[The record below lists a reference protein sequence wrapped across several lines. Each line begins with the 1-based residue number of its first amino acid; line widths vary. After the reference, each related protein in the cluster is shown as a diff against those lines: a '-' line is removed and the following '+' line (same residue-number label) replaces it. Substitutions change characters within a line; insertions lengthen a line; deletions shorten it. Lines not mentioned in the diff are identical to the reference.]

1 MQHAEFRRLFGADPR
16 RTDPEI
22 LEHRRACAE
31 CARYASDLEQ
41 VDRLVAGALDDVPV
55 PAAPPPWEIEAKAEA
70 ESAVEPVRAAPL
82 ARRLS
87 PPQWFAL
94 AATVLMTLFVAL
106 VWTATSRDRA
116 MLIADILRHADKE
129 RSVFIESTKRVPN
142 PKVEAALKKA
152 GAELIADLPVS
163 IARICKVRGNVA
175 PHLIVQTRDGA
186 VHVMV
191 LSEERFWRSHSFAVD
206 GYQGRLVPQGKHSF
220 AVIGRSE
227 AAVDEAA
234 ELAKKGID
242 WRK

>member
-16 RTDPEI
+16 RAEPEV

-31 CARYASDLEQ
+31 CARYADDLEKI
-41 VDRLVAGALDDVPV
+41 DRLVAGALDDVPV
-55 PAAPPPWEIEAKAEA
+55 PAAPPPWEIEAQR
-70 ESAVEPVRAAPL
+70 VVPT
-82 ARRLS
+82 RRNL
-87 PPQWFAL
+87 PGWYAL
-94 AATVLMTLFVAL
+94 AATVLLTLFVAL
-106 VWTATSRDRA
+106 IWTATARDRA
-116 MLIADILRHADKE
+116 TLIADILRHADKE
-129 RSVFIESTKRVPN
+129 RSVFVASSKRVEN
-142 PKVEAALKKA
+142 PKIEAALKKA

-191 LSEERFWRSHSFAVD
+191 LSEERFWRSHSFAQN
-206 GYQGRLVPQGKHSF
+206 GYQGRLVPQGKHAF
-220 AVIGRSE
+220 ALIGTSE
-227 AAVDEAA
+227 AAVEEAA

>member
-1 MQHAEFRRLFGADPR
+1 MQHAEFRRLVGADPR
-16 RTDPEI
+16 RTEPAI

-31 CARYASDLEQ
+31 CAKYADDLEK
-41 VDRLVAGALDDVPV
+41 VDRLVAGALDDVAV
-55 PAAPPPWEIEAKAEA
+55 PAGRPPWEIEAENPA
-70 ESAVEPVRAAPL
+70 RGLWNAA
-82 ARRLS
+82 RLNT
-87 PPQWFAL
+87 PRWYAL
-94 AATVLMTLFVAL
+94 AATALLSLFVAL

-116 MLIADILRHADKE
+116 TLIADILKHAEKE
-129 RSVFIESTKRVPN
+129 RSVFVASSKRVEN

-152 GAELIADLPVS
+152 GAELVAELPVS
-163 IARICKVRGNVA
+163 IARICKVRGHVA

-191 LSEERFWRSHSFAVD
+191 LSEERFWRSHSFARA
-206 GYQGRLVPQGKHSF
+206 GYHGKLVPQGKHAF
-220 AVIGRSE
+220 AVIGTNE

>member
-16 RTDPEI
+16 RTEPAV

-31 CARYASDLEQ
+31 CAKYAEDLEKI
-41 VDRLVAGALDDVPV
+41 DRLVAGALDDVPV
-55 PAAPPPWEIEAKAEA
+55 PAGRPPWEIEAAT
-70 ESAVEPVRAAPL
+70 PAP
-82 ARRLS
+82 ARWSVARFNT
-87 PPQWFAL
+87 PRWYAL
-94 AATVLMTLFVAL
+94 AATVLLTLFVAL

-116 MLIADILRHADKE
+116 TLIADILKHAEKE
-129 RSVFIESTKRVPN
+129 RSVFVASSKRVAN

-152 GAELIADLPVS
+152 GAELIAELPVS

-191 LSEERFWRSHSFAVD
+191 LSEERFWRSHSFAQA
-206 GYQGRLVPQGKHSF
+206 GYHGRLVPQGKHAF
-220 AVIGRSE
+220 ALVGTNE

>member
-16 RTDPEI
+16 RAEPAI

-31 CARYASDLEQ
+31 CAKYADDLEK

-55 PAAPPPWEIEAKAEA
+55 PAAPPPWEV
-70 ESAVEPVRAAPL
+70 ES
-82 ARRLS
+82 RRSILERWNT
-87 PPQWFAL
+87 PRGYAL
-94 AATVLMTLFVAL
+94 AATVLLTLFVAL
-106 VWTATSRDRA
+106 VWTATSRDRET
-116 MLIADILRHADKE
+116 LIADILKHAEKE
-129 RSVFIESTKRVPN
+129 RSVFVASSKRVEN

-152 GAELIADLPVS
+152 GAELIAELPVS

-191 LSEERFWRSHSFAVD
+191 LSEERFWRSYSFAQA
-206 GYQGRLVPQGKHSF
+206 GYQGKLVPQGKHAF
-220 AVIGRSE
+220 AVIGTSR

-242 WRK
+242 WQK